1 MIVLLIQIGMMIKDV
16 GYIVMLVTGKIFDG
30 EAPHLRPKKRV
41 EKKYIDEESAFN
53 LKNYLDDG
61 DENTDDNGNTSLHQA
76 TKVEEAGLLEV
87 QAGQRPH
94 MLFILN
100 HQNFTPLD
108 QAINESNTEKASV
121 LLKKS
126 KRFT

>member
-87 QAGQRPH
+87 
-94 MLFILN
+94 
-100 HQNFTPLD
+100 
-108 QAINESNTEKASV
+108 
-121 LLKKS
+121 
-126 KRFT
+126 